1 MSTEGSPFH
10 HNECEQRAVLCWSF
24 GAMGGRLLHSTPR
37 LHAFQILRP
46 HITAVAHTSLTPR
59 KAVLHF
65 CNHPFPF
72 KQACLLGTHVWQVR
86 SAFGGHLCSHR
97 DTSTGPNNYTH
108 TSVLMYT
115 HHSHP
120 GKHSHIFSHH
130 PFPFSRPVLYV
141 QGHALVVKIG
151 LLFWGPLVHIQG
163 TPALVPTT
171 TPHTSVL
178 MYTHHIHTQG
188 STHTFFHTTP
198 SLSAGLSCTYKGNAL
213 VVKIG
218 LLFWGPLVHI
228 QGHLHWSQQLHPHI
242 SADVHTSL
250 TPREALTHF
259 FTPPLPFQQAC
270 LVRTRARTGSKDRS
284 AFLGATCAHT
294 GTPCTG
300 PNNYTHTSVLMYTH
314 HSHPGKHSHIFS
326 HHPFPFSRP
335 VLYVQGHALVV
346 KIGLLFWGPLVHI
359 QGHLH
364 WSQQLHPHISADVHT
379 SLTPREALTTFF
391 HTTPSLSAGLSCTYK
406 GTHW

>member
-1 MSTEGSPFH
+1 MSVNRGQSYAGH
-10 HNECEQRAVLCWSF
+10 SVQW
-24 GAMGGRLLHSTPR
+24 GGRLLHSTPR

-163 TPALVPTT
+163 HLHWSQQLHPHISADV
-171 TPHTSVL
+171 HTSHTHPGKHSHIFSHHPFPFSRPVL
-178 MYTHHIHTQG
+178 YVQG
-188 STHTFFHTTP
+188 H
-198 SLSAGLSCTYKGNAL
+198 AL

-294 GTPCTG
+294 GTP
-300 PNNYTHTSVLMYTH
+300 
-314 HSHPGKHSHIFS
+314 
-326 HHPFPFSRP
+326 
-335 VLYVQGHALVV
+335 ALV
-346 KIGLLFWGPLVHI
+346 P
-359 QGHLH
+359 
-364 WSQQLHPHISADVHT
+364 T
-379 SLTPREALTTFF
+379 
-391 HTTPSLSAGLSCTYK
+391 TTP
-406 GTHW
+406 THQC

>member
-1 MSTEGSPFH
+1 
-10 HNECEQRAVLCWSF
+10 
-24 GAMGGRLLHSTPR
+24 MGGRLLHSTPR

-163 TPALVPTT
+163 
-171 TPHTSVL
+171 
-178 MYTHHIHTQG
+178 
-188 STHTFFHTTP
+188 
-198 SLSAGLSCTYKGNAL
+198 
-213 VVKIG
+213 
-218 LLFWGPLVHI
+218 
-228 QGHLHWSQQLHPHI
+228 HLHWSQQLHPHI
-242 SADVHTSL
+242 SADVHTS
-250 TPREALTHF
+250 
-259 FTPPLPFQQAC
+259 
-270 LVRTRARTGSKDRS
+270 
-284 AFLGATCAHT
+284 HT
-294 GTPCTG
+294 
-300 PNNYTHTSVLMYTH
+300 
-314 HSHPGKHSHIFS
+314 HPGKHSHIFS
-326 HHPFPFSRP
+326 
-335 VLYVQGHALVV
+335 
-346 KIGLLFWGPLVHI
+346 
-359 QGHLH
+359 
-364 WSQQLHPHISADVHT
+364 
-379 SLTPREALTTFF
+379 

>member
-120 GKHSHIFSHH
+120 GKHSHIF
-130 PFPFSRPVLYV
+130 
-141 QGHALVVKIG
+141 
-151 LLFWGPLVHIQG
+151 
-163 TPALVPTT
+163 
-171 TPHTSVL
+171 
-178 MYTHHIHTQG
+178 
-188 STHTFFHTTP
+188 
-198 SLSAGLSCTYKGNAL
+198 
-213 VVKIG
+213 
-218 LLFWGPLVHI
+218 
-228 QGHLHWSQQLHPHI
+228 
-242 SADVHTSL
+242 
-250 TPREALTHF
+250 

-270 LVRTRARTGSKDRS
+270 LVRTRARTGSKDGS

-294 GTPCTG
+294 GTP
-300 PNNYTHTSVLMYTH
+300 
-314 HSHPGKHSHIFS
+314 
-326 HHPFPFSRP
+326 
-335 VLYVQGHALVV
+335 ALV
-346 KIGLLFWGPLVHI
+346 P
-359 QGHLH
+359 
-364 WSQQLHPHISADVHT
+364 T
-379 SLTPREALTTFF
+379 
-391 HTTPSLSAGLSCTYK
+391 TTP
-406 GTHW
+406 THQC